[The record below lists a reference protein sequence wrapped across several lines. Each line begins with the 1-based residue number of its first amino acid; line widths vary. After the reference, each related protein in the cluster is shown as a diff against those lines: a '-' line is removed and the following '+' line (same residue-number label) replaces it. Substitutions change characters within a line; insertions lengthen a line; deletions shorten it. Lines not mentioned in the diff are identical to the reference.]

1 VLKCIEMYK
10 MSVYITIWQSHDLLK
25 TVFELWL
32 ERLITVP
39 SVSTDV
45 AIKNECILDAL
56 VE

>member
-1 VLKCIEMYK
+1 MYK

-39 SVSTDV
+39 SVGTDV